1 MSGWQDP
8 HGRAG
13 AQQACLSQHEKGLV
27 FVCLSVC
34 LDADASDSRTLPRSV
49 RWKPDA
55 VSHRAPTRVQ
65 PTELA
70 KRLRPSTK
78 LAVTVTVLGKYS
90 EPDS

>member
-1 MSGWQDP
+1 MIDPYLSMSGWQAP

-27 FVCLSVC
+27 FVCLSVL
-34 LDADASDSRTLPRSV
+34 LDDDAMASKTLPRSV
-49 RWKPDA
+49 LWKPDA

-78 LAVTVTVLGKYS
+78 LVA
-90 EPDS
+90 